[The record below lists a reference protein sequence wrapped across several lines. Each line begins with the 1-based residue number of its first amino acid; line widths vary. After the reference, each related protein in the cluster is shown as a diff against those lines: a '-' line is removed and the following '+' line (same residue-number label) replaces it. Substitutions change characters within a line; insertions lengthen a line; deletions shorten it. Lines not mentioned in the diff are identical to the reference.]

1 MSDPFT
7 NHTPG
12 LEFPYNGAILIM
24 PNNGAELTTVT
35 HALNV
40 GTVGAALV
48 PMLDGPNITVNITAG
63 VVFPIRVTRVR
74 KQARARNIFLG

>member
-12 LEFPYNGAILIM
+12 LEFPSTGAILIA

-40 GTVGAALV
+40 GTVGSVLV
-48 PMLDGPNITVNITAG
+48 TMLDGLNIMVNITAG
-63 VVFPIRVTRVR
+63 VVFPIRVTGVR
-74 KQARARNIFLG
+74 KQARARNIFLS